1 MERRDCFIDFLKG
14 LLKISPSERWSS
26 EQAYQHPFVMNVSW
40 NGVFEPTAKKFKEVS
55 TPTGSLKQGSC
66 PSLLE
71 RIRGGSQSSASSVV
85 EVCYRPHV
93 NELPDEFFK
102 GFVLGRLAD
111 FTQTQKKPVQESV
124 QINMHPNPFMNMA
137 FPQYE
142 SLQHFSMPDV
152 VDPNMFQAPMTFWR
166 PPPDILGPRHAKM
179 RPRSYGN
186 EGQCK
191 NYDSSKPRK
200 KELFRP
206 QSPKIDDARQELT
219 PSAKKFSK
227 KKANLPPFTDTKPRS
242 SSFNQEHCDY
252 KPKVGGHKKASSSGV
267 EESQAKK
274 TPISPTSD
282 TRILSTNPIEPSFI
296 PPLTLSTPRHK
307 ASTSSSKAERGYLD
321 KIANEARQKE

>member
-26 EQAYQHPFVMNVSW
+26 EQAYQHPFVMNVTW
-40 NGVFEPTAKKFKEVS
+40 NGVFEPPGKKFKEVS
-55 TPTGSLKQGSC
+55 IPTGSLKQGSC

-71 RIRGGSQSSASSVV
+71 RIRGGSQSSASSVA

-124 QINMHPNPFMNMA
+124 QIIMQPNPFMNIA

-142 SLQHFSMPDV
+142 SLQNFSMPDG
-152 VDPNMFQAPMTFWR
+152 VDPNMFQAPMPFWR

-186 EGQCK
+186 EGQSK

-200 KELFRP
+200 
-206 QSPKIDDARQELT
+206 
-219 PSAKKFSK
+219 
-227 KKANLPPFTDTKPRS
+227 RS
-242 SSFNQEHCDY
+242 FPDLNHL
-252 KPKVGGHKKASSSGV
+252 K
-267 EESQAKK
+267 
-274 TPISPTSD
+274 
-282 TRILSTNPIEPSFI
+282 
-296 PPLTLSTPRHK
+296 
-307 ASTSSSKAERGYLD
+307 
-321 KIANEARQKE
+321 